1 MKKVSVDKWCIS
13 IPSSLSI
20 SHTAHGF
27 SIVTRLWGMLLALS
41 IGCATKKQHFCL
53 DPIGVLKK
61 SIFQKSVP
69 RKQRLT
75 VGSTLECCFY
85 DVHPLSISIY
95 YLTITIITS
104 NVRNHLFHF
113 SVSCTRLQLFHHVS
127 FLTFHGH
134 HRLNILTAASSGFFD
149 LFLFSLYLVL
159 RCMYPRQK

>member
-75 VGSTLECCFY
+75 VGSTLECCFFLSTPLIY
-85 DVHPLSISIY
+85 FNLLSNHHHHHFKCEESSLSLQCQLHKTPTLSPCLLSHFSWASPPQHPHCCLQWLLRPFS
-95 YLTITIITS
+95 L
-104 NVRNHLFHF
+104 F
-113 SVSCTRLQLFHHVS
+113 SVSCSALHVS
-127 FLTFHGH
+127 
-134 HRLNILTAASSGFFD
+134 
-149 LFLFSLYLVL
+149 
-159 RCMYPRQK
+159 